1 MEAPELTPEAI
12 KEVAI
17 KLWNYCVKNNFSG
30 YDPYDA
36 LNSKLLKFIPVA
48 RSSFFRLA
56 ATQLLKR
63 LPVNIRPW
71 LLIPKTQNPKALAIF
86 LKAVIRLNEAGIV
99 DDTEQIKYL
108 INRISELRSVDLAYY
123 CWGYSFPWQTRTLL
137 VPAGSPNLVCTV
149 FVADALLDAWEI
161 TKDDHCLEMA
171 ASAGNYIL
179 NELFWSED
187 SNAGFS
193 YPQPGLRI
201 HIYNADLLASALLS
215 RLSFILNK
223 EKYLEPALKVAR
235 YAVSKQNE
243 DGSWYYGEMSGT
255 KWIDNFHTGYN
266 LLALKDISEYSRSGE
281 FSNSISKGL
290 AFYKNNFFREDG
302 SPKYYHNKT
311 YPIDIHCV
319 AQSIITLE
327 AFKELDSTNKKLAL
341 SVFNWALKNMW
352 TKKGYFYYQ
361 ITPLYKNRIS
371 YMRWS
376 QAWMLLALAE
386 LLKNE
391 KAGVIDIINSP
402 KS

>member
-1 MEAPELTPEAI
+1 MNAFNLTPEEI
-12 KEVAI
+12 KEVAV
-17 KLWNYCVKNNFSG
+17 KLWNYCLKNNFSG

-36 LNSKLLKFIPVA
+36 LNSKLLKFIPGA
-48 RSSFFRLA
+48 SSRFFRLA
-56 ATQLLKR
+56 ATQMLKR
-63 LPVNIRPW
+63 LPVNIRPL

-86 LKAVIRLNEAGIV
+86 LKAALRLKQGGII
-99 DDTEQIKYL
+99 DTSEQITYL
-108 INRISELRSVDLAYY
+108 IQRISDLRAHGYSYY

-137 VPAGSPNLVCTV
+137 VPSGSPNLVCTV
-149 FVADALLDAWEI
+149 FVADALLDAWNI
-161 TKDDHCLEMA
+161 TDNKHCLEMA
-171 ASAGNYIL
+171 TSAGNFIL
-179 NELFWSED
+179 KELYWSENG
-187 SNAGFS
+187 NAGFS
-193 YPQPGLRI
+193 YPQPGLKI

-215 RLSFILNK
+215 RLSFILNEK
-223 EKYLEPALKVAR
+223 KYLEPALKVAR

-243 DGSWYYGEMSGT
+243 DGSWYYGETSGT

-266 LLALKDISEYSRSGE
+266 LLALKDISKYSRSDE

-327 AFKELDSTNKKLAL
+327 AFDKLDTTNKKLAL
-341 SVFNWALKNMW
+341 SVLKWALKNMW

-376 QAWMLLALAE
+376 QAWMLLALAD
-386 LLKNE
+386 LLKNK